1 MRTKNKNILLVILL
15 IAVIGM
21 AVGYAALSQQLVI
34 NGTANITTEWDVH
47 IKSITASSNNSNTG
61 AKDKS
66 TPSFTA
72 TSATFDVDLAYPGSS
87 ASYIVTVENSGSINA
102 MIDEVTGIEAANSQE
117 PAAIQ
122 YSINA
127 VSKDELLAGTEK
139 EYIVTVKW
147 NENVTQIPN
156 TKTKTATIT
165 LNYVQAD

>member
-15 IAVIGM
+15 IAVMGM

-34 NGTANITTEWDVH
+34 SGTANITTEWDVH
-47 IKSITASSNNSNTG
+47 IKSIIASSSNSSTG
-61 AKDKS
+61 AQDKS

-72 TSATFDVDLAYPGSS
+72 TSATFDVNLGYPGSS
-87 ASYIVTVENSGSINA
+87 ASYIVTVENSGTINA
-102 MIDEVTGIEAANSQE
+102 MIDEVTGIEVANSQE
-117 PAAIQ
+117 PSAIK

-127 VSKDELLAGTEK
+127 TSKDELLAGTEK
-139 EYIVTVKW
+139 EYIVTVSW
-147 NENVTQIPN
+147 DENVTQITD

>member
-1 MRTKNKNILLVILL
+1 MRTKNKNVLLVILL
-15 IAVIGM
+15 IAVMGM

-47 IKSITASSNNSNTG
+47 IKSITSSSNNSSTG

-72 TSATFDVDLAYPGSS
+72 TSATFDVDLAYPGAS
-87 ASYIVTVENSGSINA
+87 ASYIVTVENSGTINA
-102 MIDEVTGIEAANSQE
+102 MIDEVTGIESANTQE
-117 PAAIQ
+117 PTAIK

-139 EYIVTVKW
+139 EYVVTVKW
-147 NENVTQIPN
+147 DESATQIPN